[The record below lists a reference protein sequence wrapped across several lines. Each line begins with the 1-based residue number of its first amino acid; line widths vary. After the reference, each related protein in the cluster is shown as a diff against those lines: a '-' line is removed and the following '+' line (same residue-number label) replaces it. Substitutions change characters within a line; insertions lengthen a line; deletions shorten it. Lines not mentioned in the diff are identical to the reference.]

1 MKKLTRKVETLLRGI
16 SIRQRLLSLGLIVL
30 AVACACLFYLTLRSV
45 QVTRATIRNSNST
58 VVTVISINLDDWL
71 RDLYIATKMPIL
83 QAPDRTEIYNFL
95 TANQGDITRSSS
107 EDRYTYFYNAYKECY
122 ALMEMNSRVST
133 IDITDLKGNY
143 LRTLSTEDHD
153 MVYKEISGNYYY
165 MHSYVMGKMNL
176 DKTWTERVMKLRG
189 RMYCLPKDLI
199 EGTDHFI
206 KQDTSFYAA
215 RAIVN
220 SDTVRPIG
228 MILIR
233 CDVEPLLDYFKD
245 KRTFSSQKLS
255 VFNREGELLFG
266 DSDAEYTSE
275 LSRALSFGDDNKKTS
290 ARSQKLNIGGRR
302 YLCDYTVTA
311 EGYTAAVLT
320 PYDVYV
326 EYIIRQER
334 AFFIFMCLVL
344 AGLAVCF
351 SSIVNSIRNPLRHL
365 EAACKEVEKGNFSIT
380 LDDEGKD
387 ELTHFSK
394 SFETMTSEIQL
405 LIQEKYEQK
414 LQYNHLEIQ
423 MLRAQ
428 INPHFLYNTLE
439 SISAGAYLKGEKELA
454 YMAVLLGR
462 SLRYSISQPDDTVTV
477 RQELDEL
484 HDYMELQ
491 KIRYKEQLNFCVSIE
506 EELYDHRI
514 LKLLLQPLIENAV
527 YHGISMQTQNG
538 SIELLGYV
546 KNEKI
551 IFKVIDNGPG
561 IEEPYLTDLN
571 DYIQGKNEKF
581 KTIGLRNVNR
591 RIQLFYGSQYDVHIE
606 SSPPFGTSVIVVIPA
621 RAYASSLAAGGLA
634 PFAERKM

>member
-1 MKKLTRKVETLLRGI
+1 
-16 SIRQRLLSLGLIVL
+16 
-30 AVACACLFYLTLRSV
+30 
-45 QVTRATIRNSNST
+45 
-58 VVTVISINLDDWL
+58 
-71 RDLYIATKMPIL
+71 
-83 QAPDRTEIYNFL
+83 
-95 TANQGDITRSSS
+95 
-107 EDRYTYFYNAYKECY
+107 
-122 ALMEMNSRVST
+122 
-133 IDITDLKGNY
+133 
-143 LRTLSTEDHD
+143 
-153 MVYKEISGNYYY
+153 
-165 MHSYVMGKMNL
+165 
-176 DKTWTERVMKLRG
+176 
-189 RMYCLPKDLI
+189 
-199 EGTDHFI
+199 
-206 KQDTSFYAA
+206 
-215 RAIVN
+215 
-220 SDTVRPIG
+220 
-228 MILIR
+228 
-233 CDVEPLLDYFKD
+233 
-245 KRTFSSQKLS
+245 
-255 VFNREGELLFG
+255 
-266 DSDAEYTSE
+266 
-275 LSRALSFGDDNKKTS
+275 
-290 ARSQKLNIGGRR
+290 
-302 YLCDYTVTA
+302 
-311 EGYTAAVLT
+311 
-320 PYDVYV
+320 
-326 EYIIRQER
+326 
-334 AFFIFMCLVL
+334 
-344 AGLAVCF
+344 
-351 SSIVNSIRNPLRHL
+351 
-365 EAACKEVEKGNFSIT
+365 
-380 LDDEGKD
+380 
-387 ELTHFSK
+387 
-394 SFETMTSEIQL
+394 MTSEIQL

-621 RAYASSLAAGGLA
+621 RSYASPLAAGGLT